1 MKTINNYMAGAILFL
16 FILISFS
23 FLNREEH
30 YNPEAVKLTVIYGL
44 PDDPEAFEA
53 YYYSTHAQ
61 IASKMKGVSR
71 MELTKF
77 ESSPDGSPIEFY
89 RMAELYF
96 PSMEALQQTL
106 DSPEGKA
113 ALADLDN
120 FATGG
125 ISAIIGTPGDFKF
138 QE

>member
-1 MKTINNYMAGAILFL
+1 MKTINTYVTGVILLL
-16 FILISFS
+16 FIFISFS
-23 FLNREEH
+23 FLDREENP
-30 YNPEAVKLTVIYGL
+30 NPEAVKLTVIYGL
-44 PDDPEAFEA
+44 PDDPEAIEE
-53 YYYSTHAQ
+53 YYYSTHA
-61 IASKMKGVSR
+61 ALAAKMKGVTR

-106 DSPEGKA
+106 NSPEGKA
-113 ALADLDN
+113 VLADVDN

-138 QE
+138 AE